1 MVAKGRC
8 SFLDDD
14 EEDLVA
20 GYHEIYF
27 AIDYE
32 IQHVEFFKSISS
44 K

>member
-1 MVAKGRC
+1 MVAKERY
-8 SFLDDD
+8 SFLDDE

-27 AIDYE
+27 IIDYE

>member
-8 SFLDDD
+8 SLLDDD
-14 EEDLVA
+14 EELVA

-32 IQHVEFFKSISS
+32 IFVVIRMYIVLLNF
-44 K
+44 